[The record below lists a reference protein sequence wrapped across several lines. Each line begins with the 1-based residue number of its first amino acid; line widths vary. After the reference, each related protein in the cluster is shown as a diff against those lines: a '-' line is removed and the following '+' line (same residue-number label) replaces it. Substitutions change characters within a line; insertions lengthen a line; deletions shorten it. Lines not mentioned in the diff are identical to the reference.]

1 MGSVSGIDIATLSAL
16 PCTAE
21 TVVSPPVDRA
31 IVSVIATVVL
41 GADVH
46 CCCCCLRC
54 EQCSGSWMVVSVED
68 PDDDV
73 PPPLDELRRVKEIGR
88 FSVTSA
94 SARQFS
100 L

>member
-41 GADVH
+41 GEVH
-46 CCCCCLRC
+46 CCCCLRC

-68 PDDDV
+68 PDEDV
-73 PPPLDELRRVKEIGR
+73 PPPLDELRRVKEIGG